1 MHNALLHSSEYLKYP
16 WFKILNK
23 MLFSRVL
30 SMSLSK
36 ILNLQAPIS
45 KMLFF
50 LLLRNTVLL
59 RKLMHLLNEFKRRG
73 NDSAVYQESPFLYLR
88 TSFERAIRKAIVV
101 F

>member
-1 MHNALLHSSEYLKYP
+1 
-16 WFKILNK
+16 
-23 MLFSRVL
+23 
-30 SMSLSK
+30 MSLSK

-59 RKLMHLLNEFKRRG
+59 RKLMHLLNEFKRRS
-73 NDSAVYQESPFLYLR
+73 NDSAVHQESPFLYLR
-88 TSFERAIRKAIVV
+88 TSFEPAIRKAIVV